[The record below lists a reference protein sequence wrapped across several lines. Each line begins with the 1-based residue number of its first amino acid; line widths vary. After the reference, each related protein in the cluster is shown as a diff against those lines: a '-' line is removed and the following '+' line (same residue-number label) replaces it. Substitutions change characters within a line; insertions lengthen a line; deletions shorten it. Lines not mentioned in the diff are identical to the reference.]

1 MHNLEI
7 TLDGTGS
14 FVSVRQDPWHHLGI
28 VWPEELSL
36 LDALRLA
43 RADYEVSMAP
53 IYAYV
58 DGKTVKVEGRSATVR
73 MDPDTGRP
81 IVLGD
86 VSETYEVMQN
96 VEAFRFG
103 ETLLDE
109 GMLTET
115 CGVLGQGERA
125 FMCFRSPKDLLVA
138 GKDAVNLYLT
148 VVTGHDGRTPLKCLM
163 SPTRVVCQNTL
174 NMATGN
180 AVRSWTVRH
189 TLNMRTRVEEARRA
203 LELTYAY
210 ADDFQELAE
219 LLAASS
225 FSGYEFEEFL
235 KGMFPI
241 PEGAQSRTVTRV
253 ENIRS
258 EVTDLYRVAPTQAG
272 FRDTRWAAYNAVAE
286 HVDYY
291 RSVRAPRIDETTAR
305 AMAIV
310 EGRAD
315 VLKDKALA
323 LLTN

>member
-1 MHNLEI
+1 
-7 TLDGTGS
+7 
-14 FVSVRQDPWHHLGI
+14 
-28 VWPEELSL
+28 
-36 LDALRLA
+36 
-43 RADYEVSMAP
+43 
-53 IYAYV
+53 
-58 DGKTVKVEGRSATVR
+58 
-73 MDPDTGRP
+73 
-81 IVLGD
+81 
-86 VSETYEVMQN
+86 
-96 VEAFRFG
+96 
-103 ETLLDE
+103 
-109 GMLTET
+109 
-115 CGVLGQGERA
+115 
-125 FMCFRSPKDLLVA
+125 
-138 GKDAVNLYLT
+138 
-148 VVTGHDGRTPLKCLM
+148 
-163 SPTRVVCQNTL
+163 
-174 NMATGN
+174 
-180 AVRSWTVRH
+180 
-189 TLNMRTRVEEARRA
+189 MRTRVEEARRA

-235 KGMFPI
+235 KGVFPI
-241 PEGAQSRTVTRV
+241 PEGAQDRTVTRV

-286 HVDYY
+286 HADYY